1 MVLRDLARAR
11 QRKKASKAKM
21 VVSPMDTAIPA
32 IVPGAR
38 RVAEEDVVFVGVGDG
53 VDEAK

>member
-38 RVAEEDVVFVGVGDG
+38 RVAVAEVFVGVGDG
-53 VDEAK
+53 VDGK